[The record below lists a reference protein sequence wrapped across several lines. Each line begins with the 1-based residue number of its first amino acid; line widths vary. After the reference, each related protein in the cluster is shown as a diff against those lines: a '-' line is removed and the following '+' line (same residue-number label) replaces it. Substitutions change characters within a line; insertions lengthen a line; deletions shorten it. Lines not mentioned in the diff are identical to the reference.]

1 MQTLV
6 VYAGGGILTEDQKAT
21 FAGRGRRVRRVDLS
35 GASHDAHLDAH
46 EQWVEALRT
55 FIDAQ

>member
-1 MQTLV
+1 M